1 MFSKPYLWVSHCFS
15 WCSVWH
21 GEERAKFIQEE
32 KEKMYMYAFETESA
46 TEVDRQKYE
55 DGKVETATQM
65 QEKDGWIER
74 LRGRKWDKQKKTD
87 RKIDCI
93 PWTQRWRHPPTFPT
107 SASCHSW
114 LMTAPILSLPPS
126 PQSHK
131 DLILSSHSELHIKPV
146 HCYVCVCICVSWL
159 GMWPL
164 AEEKNVSVCKCL
176 IVCLRFDKQ
185 AFLRKV
191 CLTVGLSDKLPF
203 WRKAYGLGS
212 ANKYTPRKSQLLTP
226 GQRKLRS
233 KGCIEYKSKSVM
245 WYSSSYKHSQ
255 LSAWCEI

>member
-1 MFSKPYLWVSHCFS
+1 
-15 WCSVWH
+15 
-21 GEERAKFIQEE
+21 
-32 KEKMYMYAFETESA
+32 
-46 TEVDRQKYE
+46 
-55 DGKVETATQM
+55 
-65 QEKDGWIER
+65 
-74 LRGRKWDKQKKTD
+74 
-87 RKIDCI
+87 
-93 PWTQRWRHPPTFPT
+93 
-107 SASCHSW
+107 
-114 LMTAPILSLPPS
+114 MTAPILSLPPS

-164 AEEKNVSVCKCL
+164 AEEKNVSVSKCL

-203 WRKAYGLGS
+203 WRKAYGLGR

-233 KGCIEYKSKSVM
+233 KGCIETNTLSSPLDVKSRKHGLND
-245 WYSSSYKHSQ
+245 WYWSKGLFLFVCFLCHVYLEYLSYNSNIRLQSPHTCYLFLQINRNTVQNINQKK
-255 LSAWCEI
+255 